1 MKKTALL
8 TVLSLSALLISACG
22 TAATSSSSRSGTGG
36 GFRTNS
42 AFANRPLTPE
52 ARLALGTIKLEG
64 TPQAVDPAEAAKL
77 LPLWQ
82 LLAQLLGSSSSAPQE
97 VTAVLDQI
105 RSTMDQ
111 SQVQDIGS
119 MQLTSA
125 DMASV
130 FQQARQSSS
139 SGGAAAGAT
148 NGGGGGRGG
157 GGVFFAGGGFPGG
170 GFGGAGAT
178 GANRTG
184 AGTNGSSTTAST
196 AEAAQQASNQI
207 SLILVN
213 QVVQMLESR
222 IKS

>member
-1 MKKTALL
+1 MKKTAFLAVL
-8 TVLSLSALLISACG
+8 TLSALLISACG
-22 TAATSSSSRSGTGG
+22 AARTGSSSASGTGG
-36 GFRTNS
+36 GFRTSS

-52 ARLALGTIKLEG
+52 SRLALGTIKLEG
-64 TPQAVDPAEAAKL
+64 TPQAVDPVEAAKL

-111 SQVQDIGS
+111 AQVQDIAR

-125 DMASV
+125 DMVSV
-130 FQQARQSSS
+130 FQQARQSASS
-139 SGGAAAGAT
+139 GSTTNPGGAAAGTASRG
-148 NGGGGGRGG
+148 NGGRGG
-157 GGVFFAGGGFPGG
+157 AVFFGGGFPGG
-170 GFGGAGAT
+170 GFA

-184 AGTNGSSTTAST
+184 AGANGSSSTTST

-213 QVVQMLESR
+213 QVVQMLETR
-222 IKS
+222 IKG